1 MIYELK
7 EILKRDTS
15 LSVINYICEQISE
28 LLGKP
33 IEQTL
38 LYELSCTTHFFVSIG
53 EGLEIKGIIIIS
65 CKSFA
70 FGDKM
75 FFIESLC
82 SKTKRTLIEQSLLL
96 RGISHIVNISKNI
109 KLNNIVSLV
118 VDERIQKLVLNQFGF
133 IQSQN
138 ILVKI

>member
-1 MIYELK
+1 M
-7 EILKRDTS
+7 
-15 LSVINYICEQISE
+15 
-28 LLGKP
+28 GKP

-38 LYELSCTTHFFVSIG
+38 LYELSCTTHFFVGIG

-118 VDERIQKLVLNQFGF
+118 VDERIQKLTLNPFGF